1 MVFLT
6 YVYHDARFRECKSLR
21 VHLDTCVQS
30 TFYVTEIS
38 TSEVIITVLNILIR
52 T

>member
-1 MVFLT
+1 LVFLT
-6 YVYHDARFRECKSLR
+6 YVYHDARFRERKSPR

-30 TFYVTEIS
+30 TVYMTEIS
-38 TSEVIITVLNILIR
+38 ISKAKITVLNILIR